1 MASAA
6 RIVLRDWSIGKFD
19 RYTTPPSSAAA
30 SVKTATAQSST
41 TITAKPTDNPC
52 DDDITRLYANDE
64 AILSTIPTRKER
76 RKRGGLVKFVCCG
89 SGIDPR
95 KVAVE
100 EPWNGLEQDDDEE
113 SDGDEDEDEND
124 DVQGMDIDGEDE
136 DEEDEDEDE
145 DEEMEND
152 DEDEDY

>member
-19 RYTTPPSSAAA
+19 RYTTPQSTA
-30 SVKTATAQSST
+30 SVKTAT
-41 TITAKPTDNPC
+41 ITAKLTDNPG
-52 DDDITRLYANDE
+52 DDEITRFYVNDE

-113 SDGDEDEDEND
+113 SDGDEDDDEND
-124 DVQGMDIDGEDE
+124 DVQGMDIDGED
-136 DEEDEDEDE
+136 EDEDEDE

-152 DEDEDY
+152 DEDED

>member
-19 RYTTPPSSAAA
+19 RYTTPPSSAT
-30 SVKTATAQSST
+30 SVKTGTAQTST
-41 TITAKPTDNPC
+41 TITAKLTDNPG
-52 DDDITRLYANDE
+52 DDEITRLYVNDE

-89 SGIDPR
+89 SGIDSR
-95 KVAVE
+95 KVVVE
-100 EPWNGLEQDDDEE
+100 EPWNGLEQDEDEE
-113 SDGDEDEDEND
+113 SDENEDEN

-136 DEEDEDEDE
+136 DEEDEDE
-145 DEEMEND
+145 EMEN